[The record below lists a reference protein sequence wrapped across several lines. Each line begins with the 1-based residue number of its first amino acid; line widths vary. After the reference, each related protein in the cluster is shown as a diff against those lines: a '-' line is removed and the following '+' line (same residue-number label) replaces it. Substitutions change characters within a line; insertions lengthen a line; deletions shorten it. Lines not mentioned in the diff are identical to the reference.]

1 MSVRERT
8 LAIRLMEK
16 IDKRPEYAE
25 QIGVC
30 AADRKVVKSISSN
43 YTLCAKCSK
52 EVGGKS
58 NEI

>member
-30 AADRKVVKSISSN
+30 AADRKVVKSSSSN
-43 YTLCAKCSK
+43 YTLCLPSLFTAI
-52 EVGGKS
+52 E
-58 NEI
+58 